1 MGEVDTDTMSLEE
14 VASVLMRS
22 ADDETLADDTRR
34 GELLAAITL
43 KIVRRKYP
51 DWSPLD
57 VVNRAADM
65 VLGLVDRTEHV
76 SIDELRDIALLDET
90 QIGDAFAVVCRHS

>member
-22 ADDETLADDTRR
+22 ADDESLADETRR

-65 VLGLVDRTEHV
+65 VLGLVDQTGHV
-76 SIDELRDIALLDET
+76 SIAELRAVALLDET
-90 QIGDAFAVVCRHS
+90 RISDAFATVCRSS